1 MLAKQ
6 GWRML
11 VNTESL
17 AVKVLK
23 ARYFPRIDFLRS
35 ELKPTSSLIWR
46 SIWCAKELLKRGCR
60 HLIGDGRSTLIWG
73 DPWIPNESQ
82 FLVQSPRP
90 ERCELQYVSD
100 LIDEDTCTWRRELIM
115 STFNPHEAQLILS
128 IPLSWMRRSDGW
140 TWAFTRNGNY
150 TVRSGYHQAICMRNH
165 SVDPSSSTT
174 SFRGRQIWVL
184 NIPEKV
190 RLLVWSAY
198 RDILPTM
205 MNLQRKRVAVD
216 LECPMCHMDIETV
229 NHCFMACPVA
239 RAVWLGSPLSLRV
252 SELHAD
258 NFAGFFEAMTA
269 TLGSEQLELFC
280 ILCWKL
286 WSCRN
291 EALWEGKTMEPRQ
304 IIAKALSF
312 LQEYSTALLS
322 RGRGPASVQRR
333 TETRWRPPDA
343 GFVKINMDGAICAQR
358 ELYGL
363 GAVARDS
370 SGEVIAAMMFK
381 GYGQISAEESEA
393 CSLRKALKWARDL
406 MFYKVVVETDCA
418 SIVTAINGDYLSL
431 NSNLG
436 CILLDCKQLMAP
448 FTICRL
454 QHVRRSGNFVAHEL
468 ARKALQA
475 EDDFTW
481 VDRAPE
487 FIAHLVTG
495 DREVDQ

>member
-1 MLAKQ
+1 
-6 GWRML
+6 
-11 VNTESL
+11 
-17 AVKVLK
+17 
-23 ARYFPRIDFLRS
+23 
-35 ELKPTSSLIWR
+35 
-46 SIWCAKELLKRGCR
+46 
-60 HLIGDGRSTLIWG
+60 
-73 DPWIPNESQ
+73 
-82 FLVQSPRP
+82 
-90 ERCELQYVSD
+90 
-100 LIDEDTCTWRRELIM
+100 
-115 STFNPHEAQLILS
+115 
-128 IPLSWMRRSDGW
+128 
-140 TWAFTRNGNY
+140 
-150 TVRSGYHQAICMRNH
+150 
-165 SVDPSSSTT
+165 
-174 SFRGRQIWVL
+174 
-184 NIPEKV
+184 
-190 RLLVWSAY
+190 
-198 RDILPTM
+198 
-205 MNLQRKRVAVD
+205 
-216 LECPMCHMDIETV
+216 
-229 NHCFMACPVA
+229 
-239 RAVWLGSPLSLRV
+239 
-252 SELHAD
+252 
-258 NFAGFFEAMTA
+258 
-269 TLGSEQLELFC
+269 
-280 ILCWKL
+280 
-286 WSCRN
+286 
-291 EALWEGKTMEPRQ
+291 MEPRQ